1 MGIGFVARGNNIY
14 DGDYVVAEGKVI
26 ENGMFV
32 ELTTSAD
39 AKTAAPCGAS
49 PASVPVFVVNVN
61 ENDEVEAVNTED
73 VKFEAGKAVRWHR
86 VLPGEMIVTSMF
98 EGELAVGAAC
108 VPGEGGKLVAGAEG
122 KQNFVVKIVDV
133 QGGVDVV
140 YAEAQN

>member
-14 DGDYVVAEGKVI
+14 DGDYVVANEKVI

-61 ENDEVEAVNTED
+61 EMDEVDAINTED
-73 VKFEAGKAVRWHR
+73 VEFKAGEEIRWHR
-86 VLPGEMIVTSMF
+86 VLPGEMIVTSVF
-98 EGELAVGAAC
+98 EEGLAVGTAC
-108 VPGEGGKLVAGAEG
+108 TAGEGGKLVAGTG
-122 KQNFVVKIVDV
+122 KQNFVVKIADV
-133 QGGVDVV
+133 QGGVNVV
-140 YAEAQN
+140 YAEAQD